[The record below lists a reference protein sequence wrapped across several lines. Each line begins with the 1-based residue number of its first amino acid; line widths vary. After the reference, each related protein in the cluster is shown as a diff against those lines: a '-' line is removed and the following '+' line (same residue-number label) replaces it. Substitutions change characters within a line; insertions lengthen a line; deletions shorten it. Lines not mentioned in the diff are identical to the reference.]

1 MKNSGIKAH
10 MEKLRHPMKN
20 HVNCWGGQNDEQR
33 SVVLLI
39 WQDQFLTVDGKRYVE
54 IQRSPEKQIE
64 ADDRVGRS
72 DRERHI
78 RLVKDEGYDCFLINQ
93 IAVDPKASP
102 RSRHGF
108 QDRSLFKAGQIIE
121 IENGRRVIEVVGRLD
136 VHEFLRD
143 SNQVGS

>member
-1 MKNSGIKAH
+1 MVEGGSILHAD
-10 MEKLRHPMKN
+10 HPRKW
-20 HVNCWGGQNDEQR
+20 VIFACR
-33 SVVLLI
+33 S
-39 WQDQFLTVDGKRYVE
+39 T
-54 IQRSPEKQIE
+54 
-64 ADDRVGRS
+64 
-72 DRERHI
+72 
-78 RLVKDEGYDCFLINQ
+78 DEGYDCFLINQ